1 MKFDDLQFK
10 ADPDG
15 LPLIRARTE
24 INGFVLSVLKEPN
37 DPNKYEFVVYNAL
50 GEMILIEGIHNNE
63 YDTVIR
69 YQTSDDVELVMK
81 RLEHGIEATGTFY
94 R

>member
-1 MKFDDLQFK
+1 M
-10 ADPDG
+10 
-15 LPLIRARTE
+15 
-24 INGFVLSVLKEPN
+24 LKEAN
-37 DPNKYEFVVYNAL
+37 DPNRYEFAVFNAL

-81 RLEHGIEATGTFY
+81 RLEYGIEATGTFY